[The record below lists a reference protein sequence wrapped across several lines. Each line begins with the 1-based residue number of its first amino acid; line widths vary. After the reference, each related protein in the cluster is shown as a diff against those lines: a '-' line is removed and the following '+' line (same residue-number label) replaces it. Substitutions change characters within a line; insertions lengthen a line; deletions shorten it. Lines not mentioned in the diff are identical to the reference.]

1 MEIKD
6 SNSELKNIPKSIEEQ
21 ISDLK
26 TKVCLLISTIKLQ
39 LEKMIFNYLPKESLF
54 TIKKSMF
61 SRVDSLKKQLKLVQQ
76 YLEDPQSEQNIQLI
90 KDNFI
95 FEKNQALVFNPHCL
109 DVLLEIIHEKLI
121 NHALEEWPKY
131 QDNLEFL
138 VKRML
143 VFWRRIELVGDD
155 IGQAIFAPK

>member
-61 SRVDSLKKQLKLVQQ
+61 SRVDSLKKQLKLV
-76 YLEDPQSEQNIQLI
+76 
-90 KDNFI
+90 
-95 FEKNQALVFNPHCL
+95 
-109 DVLLEIIHEKLI
+109 
-121 NHALEEWPKY
+121 
-131 QDNLEFL
+131 
-138 VKRML
+138 
-143 VFWRRIELVGDD
+143 
-155 IGQAIFAPK
+155 